1 MRYLEVEMPADQVN
15 DRIKRVSD
23 VLVQAVERLVGQPE
37 HDAAA
42 AVKEDFPLCTDTL
55 EARCAELPHLLE
67 TTQYSSTML
76 AWSV

>member
-1 MRYLEVEMPADQVN
+1 MNFLKLTLTVQ
-15 DRIKRVSD
+15 RVSS

-42 AVKEDFPLCTDTL
+42 AVEDDFPLCIETL
-55 EARCAELPHLLE
+55 EARCAELPQLLE